1 MKSILKVSILV
12 LLQACLASDMLRF
25 KLYDSTGELN
35 EVKNGLYVHADVSV
49 VNGSE
54 ITTPA
59 DPFLLCT
66 SCTISYIFG
75 VLPEYTA

>member
-1 MKSILKVSILV
+1 MLK
-12 LLQACLASDMLRF
+12 F

-35 EVKNGLYVHADVSV
+35 EVKNGLYVHADVSI

-75 VLPEYTA
+75 VLPEYTAESTAYLTFDIVNLLNF